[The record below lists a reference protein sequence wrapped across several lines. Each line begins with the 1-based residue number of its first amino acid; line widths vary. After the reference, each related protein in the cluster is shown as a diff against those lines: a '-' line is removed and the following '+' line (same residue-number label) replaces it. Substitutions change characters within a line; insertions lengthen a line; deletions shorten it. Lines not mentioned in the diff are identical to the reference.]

1 MAGAKIKFPNTKSCK
16 PENPAVFCTAER
28 LLGLYNQDSG
38 DQKTAVK
45 ISKKVR
51 RWFAKE
57 ALAKGW
63 AGVHFIPEIQ
73 SAHGAGC
80 VLWLPPQQVNLTI
93 KITKNMYVLNSQGE

>member
-1 MAGAKIKFPNTKSCK
+1 MVGAKIKFPNTKSCK
-16 PENPAVFCTAER
+16 RENPAVFCTAER

-38 DQKTAVK
+38 DPKTAKK

-51 RWFAKE
+51 RWFARE
-57 ALAKGW
+57 ALAKEW

-80 VLWLPPQQVNLTI
+80 VLWLPPEKISVSI
-93 KITKNMYVLNSQGE
+93 KITKNMYVLKSQDE